1 MVTSLE
7 VPLPTGQENKKPDG
21 GKQDDGEKKEEDN
34 REITEGDDREKTE
47 EEEKE
52 ARKKIRDEEHKR
64 WLMFYTARMR
74 HIVPGLVLGNVQAS
88 FNPDMLR
95 ENGIDA
101 IVTLC
106 ADRYAKWKSHTRK
119 VVPEHRHKR
128 VQCADSSTQD
138 LLTHMS
144 DTCDFI
150 EQMAS
155 PALRSSS
162 TLPKAEEHEL
172 SDDSRTA
179 RPGAVLVH
187 CVLGIS
193 RSPTMIIAYLMRKY
207 GIKRE
212 DALAFVMTKQ
222 RVKPSANFTRQL
234 EIWEEVGYQVWE
246 DEERTIPK
254 APYQAFLDD
263 RAALLK
269 KLGLTGDEPLT
280 LLTL

>member
-1 MVTSLE
+1 MVASLE
-7 VPLPTGQENKKPDG
+7 LPTGKENKQPDA
-21 GKQDDGEKKEEDN
+21 GKQDDREKREED
-34 REITEGDDREKTE
+34 
-47 EEEKE
+47 EKE
-52 ARKKIRDEEHKR
+52 ARKKMREERQKR
-64 WLMFYTARMR
+64 WQMFYKARMR
-74 HIVPGLVLGNVQAS
+74 DIVPGLVLGNVQAS

-95 ENGIDA
+95 EHGIDA

-106 ADRYAKWKSHTRK
+106 ADSWAKWRSHTRQ

-128 VQCADSSTQD
+128 VQCTDSSTQD

-144 DTCDFI
+144 ETCDWV

-162 TLPKAEEHEL
+162 TLPGAQEYEL
-172 SDDSRTA
+172 SDDSRAA
-179 RPGAVLVH
+179 RPGAVLIH
-187 CVLGIS
+187 CDLGIS

-212 DALAFVMTKQ
+212 DALAFVMSKQ

-234 EIWEEVGYQVWE
+234 QIWEEVGYQVWE
-246 DEERTIPK
+246 NEERTIPK
-254 APYQAFLDD
+254 APYQVFLDD

-269 KLGLTGDEPLT
+269 ELGLT
-280 LLTL
+280 